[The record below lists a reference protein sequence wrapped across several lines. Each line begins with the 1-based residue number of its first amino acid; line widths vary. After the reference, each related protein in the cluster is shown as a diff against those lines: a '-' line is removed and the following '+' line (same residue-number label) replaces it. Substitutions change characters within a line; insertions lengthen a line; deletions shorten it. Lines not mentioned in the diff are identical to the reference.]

1 MKPII
6 KWLGGKRGMLKE
18 LKEIITPELLEGNT
32 YYEVFAGGAALALDL
47 EHKDTVLNDLNSEL
61 INMYTVI
68 RDKPEEL
75 IKLLK
80 EHQEKHCEDWFY
92 FIRGLDKS
100 GDLDY
105 LTAECKAARTIYL
118 NKTCFNGLYRVNK
131 KGFFNSPIGKTSSG
145 KTPDIVQEDNIRE
158 LSKFLKTVT
167 LCNEDYKKVLKDFP
181 LKAGD
186 IVYLDSPYNYEETGF
201 TSYQKEGW
209 TNDNLVELKQVCDK
223 LVDKGVRIIIS
234 NNSISFV
241 RDLFN
246 DSRYAYTEVLARRA
260 INSKGTGRGPVKEI
274 IIYSNNCKNNQ

>member
-1 MKPII
+1 MIPVV

-68 RDKPEEL
+68 RDNPEEL

-145 KTPDIVQEDNIRE
+145 KMPDIVQEDNIRE

-167 LCNEDYKKVLKDFP
+167 LCNEDFESIAKKATKGSVLFFDP
-181 LKAGD
+181 PYDTDED
-186 IVYLDSPYNYEETGF
+186 IKTDGF
-201 TSYQKEGW
+201 VGYQKEGW
-209 TNDNLVELKQVCDK
+209 TREDTKRLKATCDELVNRGCKVVITNNDTE
-223 LVDKGVRIIIS
+223 
-234 NNSISFV
+234 FV
-241 RDLFN
+241 RELFK
-246 DSRYAYTEVLARRA
+246 DYIIKEVEVKRS
-260 INSKGTGRGPVKEI
+260 INRDGNKRKGKEVI
-274 IIYSNNCKNNQ
+274 ITNE